1 MKTRKKWLR
10 KTTAICTAAL
20 LGTAVIPSTAFAAD
34 DYASI
39 EKNAWAAAVKNMAS
53 SYAASIEE
61 SQALVSGMQSDISL
75 KIEDSGRSLL
85 GFVAPFDISWLND
98 ITLAN
103 TVSFTDG
110 KEGLLMKVLLND
122 NQICSLEYYLDP
134 ESQDVYMRIPELSD
148 KYFKTNLKEA
158 ADQQASNIESDIEE
172 LTPDDTDVDI
182 PTDNFASAYSD
193 SISLSASL
201 MSDLSSALPEASVIE
216 TLLDKYGSMLFDN
229 LTEGESS
236 QETLTAGDIS
246 QDCTVYE
253 GQISSEDAVKTAAVK
268 TATEL
273 LEAAKSDSDIESI
286 LNTWNDK
293 LSSDENL
300 YESFTTAVDKGL
312 NALKDTDTSDSE
324 DSYLSTKI
332 WVDENG
338 RIAGRALE
346 IQEGDTTTPIL
357 TWQMPENGS
366 DFGYLLTIASDDI
379 NTYSLSGSGQI
390 DGDKLNG
397 TYELSL
403 ADSISAIIEVKDY
416 DTVSAKE
423 GNLNGNYKITFPSS
437 DTDNEDDYYSSIL
450 ENFALVLDLNS
461 EKDSGSVALSIEN
474 AGSTL
479 GTLSITGGAGEAV
492 EIPDLASLKDVYDAN
507 NNDDMNAYAATL
519 DFTSIMDNLSK
530 AGVPDEV
537 ITYILS
543 GGSATEDSSDTKA
556 SENSET
562 SDNTSDG
569 SDTDAA
575 A

>member
-253 GQISSEDAVKTAAVK
+253 GQISSEDAVKTA
-268 TATEL
+268 TEL

-324 DSYLSTKI
+324 DSCLSTKI

-397 TYELSL
+397 TYEFSL

>member
-39 EKNAWAAAVKNMAS
+39 EKNAWAEEVKNMAS
-53 SYAASIEE
+53 SYAASIEA
-61 SQALVSGMQSDISL
+61 SQTLVSGMQSDISL

-253 GQISSEDAVKTAAVK
+253 GQILSEDAVK

-461 EKDSGSVALSIEN
+461 EKNSGSVALSIEN

-492 EIPDLASLKDVYDAN
+492 EIPNLASLKDVYDAN

-543 GGSATEDSSDTKA
+543 GGSATEDSSDTEA

-562 SDNTSDG
+562 SDNASDG
-569 SDTDAA
+569 SDTDATA
-575 A
+575 

>member
-39 EKNAWAAAVKNMAS
+39 EKNAWAEEVKNMAS

-253 GQISSEDAVKTAAVK
+253 GQISSADAVK

-293 LSSDENL
+293 LSSGENL

-543 GGSATEDSSDTKA
+543 GGSATEDSSDTEA

-562 SDNTSDG
+562 SDNASDG

>member
-253 GQISSEDAVKTAAVK
+253 GQISSEDAVKTA
-268 TATEL
+268 TEL

-366 DFGYLLTIASDDI
+366 YFGYLLTIASDDI

>member
-253 GQISSEDAVKTAAVK
+253 GQISSEDAVKTA
-268 TATEL
+268 TEL

-286 LNTWNDK
+286 LNIWNDK

>member
-253 GQISSEDAVKTAAVK
+253 GQISSEDAVKTA
-268 TATEL
+268 TEL

-397 TYELSL
+397 TYEFSL

-543 GGSATEDSSDTKA
+543 GGSATEDSSDTEA

-562 SDNTSDG
+562 SDNASDG

>member
-10 KTTAICTAAL
+10 KTTVICTAAL

-39 EKNAWAAAVKNMAS
+39 EKNAWAEEVKNMAS

-216 TLLDKYGSMLFDN
+216 ALLDKYGSMLFDN

-253 GQISSEDAVKTAAVK
+253 GQISSADAVK

-338 RIAGRALE
+338 RIAGRSLE

>member
-253 GQISSEDAVKTAAVK
+253 GQISSEDAVKTA
-268 TATEL
+268 TEL

-286 LNTWNDK
+286 LNIWNDK

-492 EIPDLASLKDVYDAN
+492 EIPDLASPKDVYDAN

-543 GGSATEDSSDTKA
+543 GGSATEDSSDTEA

-562 SDNTSDG
+562 SDNASDG

>member
-253 GQISSEDAVKTAAVK
+253 GQISSEDAVKTA
-268 TATEL
+268 TEL

-293 LSSDENL
+293 LSSDKNL

-324 DSYLSTKI
+324 DSCLSTKI

>member
-39 EKNAWAAAVKNMAS
+39 EKNAWAEEVKNMAS

-253 GQISSEDAVKTAAVK
+253 GQISSEDAVK

-562 SDNTSDG
+562 SDNASDG

>member
-39 EKNAWAAAVKNMAS
+39 EKNAWAEEVKNMAS

-253 GQISSEDAVKTAAVK
+253 GQISSEDAVKTA
-268 TATEL
+268 TEL

-286 LNTWNDK
+286 LNIWNDK

-403 ADSISAIIEVKDY
+403 ANSISAIIEVKDY

>member
-39 EKNAWAAAVKNMAS
+39 EKNAWAEEVKNMAS
-53 SYAASIEE
+53 SYAASIEA
-61 SQALVSGMQSDISL
+61 SQTLVSGMQSDISL

-98 ITLAN
+98 VTLAN

-134 ESQDVYMRIPELSD
+134 ESQDAYMRIPELSD

-253 GQISSEDAVKTAAVK
+253 GQISSEDAVKTA
-268 TATEL
+268 TEL

-300 YESFTTAVDKGL
+300 YENFTTAVDKGL

-461 EKDSGSVALSIEN
+461 EKNSGSVALSIEN

-543 GGSATEDSSDTKA
+543 GGSATEDSSDTEA
-556 SENSET
+556 SESSET
-562 SDNTSDG
+562 SDNASDG

>member
-34 DYASI
+34 GYASI
-39 EKNAWAAAVKNMAS
+39 EKNAWAEEVKNMAS

-172 LTPDDTDVDI
+172 LTPGDTDVDI

-253 GQISSEDAVKTAAVK
+253 GQISSEDAVKTA
-268 TATEL
+268 TEL

-300 YESFTTAVDKGL
+300 YESFTAAVDKGL

-332 WVDENG
+332 WVDEKG

-543 GGSATEDSSDTKA
+543 GGSATEDSSDTEA

-562 SDNTSDG
+562 SDNASDG

>member
-34 DYASI
+34 GYASI
-39 EKNAWAAAVKNMAS
+39 EKNAWAEEVKNMAS

-134 ESQDVYMRIPELSD
+134 ESQDAYMRIPELSD

-253 GQISSEDAVKTAAVK
+253 GQISSEDAVKTA
-268 TATEL
+268 TEL

-300 YESFTTAVDKGL
+300 YENFTTAVDKGL

-461 EKDSGSVALSIEN
+461 EKNSGSVALSIEN

-543 GGSATEDSSDTKA
+543 GGSATEDSSDTEA

-562 SDNTSDG
+562 SDNASDG

>member
-39 EKNAWAAAVKNMAS
+39 EKNAWAEEVKNMAS

-253 GQISSEDAVKTAAVK
+253 GQISSADAVK

-403 ADSISAIIEVKDY
+403 ANSISAIIEVKDY

>member
-39 EKNAWAAAVKNMAS
+39 EKNAWAEEVKNMAS

-253 GQISSEDAVKTAAVK
+253 GQISSADAVK

-293 LSSDENL
+293 LSSGENL

-437 DTDNEDDYYSSIL
+437 DTDNEDDYYSSRL

-543 GGSATEDSSDTKA
+543 GGSATEDSSDTEA

>member
-39 EKNAWAAAVKNMAS
+39 EKNAWAEEVKNMAS

-98 ITLAN
+98 VTLAN

-253 GQISSEDAVKTAAVK
+253 GQISSEDAVK

-461 EKDSGSVALSIEN
+461 EKNSGSVALSIEN

-543 GGSATEDSSDTKA
+543 GGSATEDSSDTEA

-562 SDNTSDG
+562 SDNASDG

>member
-34 DYASI
+34 GYASI
-39 EKNAWAAAVKNMAS
+39 EKNAWAEEVKNMAS

-98 ITLAN
+98 VTLAN

-253 GQISSEDAVKTAAVK
+253 GQISSEDAVKTA
-268 TATEL
+268 TEL

-300 YESFTTAVDKGL
+300 YENFTTAVDKGL

-397 TYELSL
+397 AYELSL

-461 EKDSGSVALSIEN
+461 EKNSGSVALSIEN

-492 EIPDLASLKDVYDAN
+492 EIPNLASLKDVYDAN

-543 GGSATEDSSDTKA
+543 GGSATEDSSDTEA

-562 SDNTSDG
+562 SDNASDG
-569 SDTDAA
+569 SDTDATA
-575 A
+575 

>member
-39 EKNAWAAAVKNMAS
+39 EKNAWAEEVKNMVS

-253 GQISSEDAVKTAAVK
+253 GQISSEDAVK

-543 GGSATEDSSDTKA
+543 GGSATEDSSDTEA

>member
-1 MKTRKKWLR
+1 
-10 KTTAICTAAL
+10 
-20 LGTAVIPSTAFAAD
+20 
-34 DYASI
+34 
-39 EKNAWAAAVKNMAS
+39 
-53 SYAASIEE
+53 
-61 SQALVSGMQSDISL
+61 
-75 KIEDSGRSLL
+75 
-85 GFVAPFDISWLND
+85 
-98 ITLAN
+98 
-103 TVSFTDG
+103 
-110 KEGLLMKVLLND
+110 
-122 NQICSLEYYLDP
+122 
-134 ESQDVYMRIPELSD
+134 
-148 KYFKTNLKEA
+148 
-158 ADQQASNIESDIEE
+158 
-172 LTPDDTDVDI
+172 
-182 PTDNFASAYSD
+182 
-193 SISLSASL
+193 
-201 MSDLSSALPEASVIE
+201 
-216 TLLDKYGSMLFDN
+216 
-229 LTEGESS
+229 
-236 QETLTAGDIS
+236 
-246 QDCTVYE
+246 
-253 GQISSEDAVKTAAVK
+253 
-268 TATEL
+268 
-273 LEAAKSDSDIESI
+273 
-286 LNTWNDK
+286 
-293 LSSDENL
+293 
-300 YESFTTAVDKGL
+300 
-312 NALKDTDTSDSE
+312 
-324 DSYLSTKI
+324 
-332 WVDENG
+332 
-338 RIAGRALE
+338 
-346 IQEGDTTTPIL
+346 
-357 TWQMPENGS
+357 MPENGS

>member
-20 LGTAVIPSTAFAAD
+20 LGTAVIPSTAFATD
-34 DYASI
+34 GYASI
-39 EKNAWAAAVKNMAS
+39 EKNAWAEEVKNMAS

-98 ITLAN
+98 VTLAN

-253 GQISSEDAVKTAAVK
+253 GQISSEDAVK

-461 EKDSGSVALSIEN
+461 EKNSGSVALSIEN

-492 EIPDLASLKDVYDAN
+492 EIPNLASLKDVYDAN

-543 GGSATEDSSDTKA
+543 GGSATEDSSDTEA

-562 SDNTSDG
+562 SDNASDG

>member
-39 EKNAWAAAVKNMAS
+39 EKNAWAEEVKNMAS

-110 KEGLLMKVLLND
+110 KEGLLMKVHLND

-253 GQISSEDAVKTAAVK
+253 GQISSADAVK

-293 LSSDENL
+293 LSSGENL

-543 GGSATEDSSDTKA
+543 GGSATEDSSDTEA

>member
-216 TLLDKYGSMLFDN
+216 ALLDKYGSMLFDN

-253 GQISSEDAVKTAAVK
+253 GQISSADAVK

-338 RIAGRALE
+338 RIAGRSLE

-543 GGSATEDSSDTKA
+543 GGSATEDSSDTEA

-562 SDNTSDG
+562 SDNASDG

>member
-39 EKNAWAAAVKNMAS
+39 EKNAWAEEVKNMAS

-253 GQISSEDAVKTAAVK
+253 GQISSADAVK

-338 RIAGRALE
+338 RIAGRSLE

>member
-39 EKNAWAAAVKNMAS
+39 EKNAWAEEVKNMAS

-158 ADQQASNIESDIEE
+158 TDQQASNIESDIEE

-253 GQISSEDAVKTAAVK
+253 GQISSEDAVK

>member
-253 GQISSEDAVKTAAVK
+253 GQISSEDAVKTA
-268 TATEL
+268 TEL

-397 TYELSL
+397 PYELSL

>member
-39 EKNAWAAAVKNMAS
+39 EKNAWAEEVKNMAS
-53 SYAASIEE
+53 SYAASIEA
-61 SQALVSGMQSDISL
+61 SQTLVSGMQSDISL

-98 ITLAN
+98 VTLAN

-134 ESQDVYMRIPELSD
+134 ESQDAYMRIPELSD

-253 GQISSEDAVKTAAVK
+253 GQISSEDAVK

-461 EKDSGSVALSIEN
+461 EKNSGSVALSIEN

-492 EIPDLASLKDVYDAN
+492 EIPNLASLKDVYDAN

-543 GGSATEDSSDTKA
+543 GGSATEDSSDTEA

-562 SDNTSDG
+562 SDNASDG
-569 SDTDAA
+569 SDTDATA
-575 A
+575 

>member
-253 GQISSEDAVKTAAVK
+253 GQISSADAVK

-286 LNTWNDK
+286 LNIWNDK

>member
-253 GQISSEDAVKTAAVK
+253 GQISSEDAVKTA
-268 TATEL
+268 TEL

-286 LNTWNDK
+286 LNIWNDK

-346 IQEGDTTTPIL
+346 IQEDDTTTPIL

-543 GGSATEDSSDTKA
+543 GGSATEDSSDTEA

-562 SDNTSDG
+562 SDNASDG

>member
-39 EKNAWAAAVKNMAS
+39 EKNAWAEEVKNMAS

-216 TLLDKYGSMLFDN
+216 ALLDKYGSMLFDN

-253 GQISSEDAVKTAAVK
+253 GQISSADAVK

-338 RIAGRALE
+338 RIAGRSLE

-437 DTDNEDDYYSSIL
+437 DTDNEDDYYSSVL

-543 GGSATEDSSDTKA
+543 GGSATEDSSDTEA

>member
-39 EKNAWAAAVKNMAS
+39 EKNAWAEEVKNMAS

-158 ADQQASNIESDIEE
+158 TDQQASNIESDIEE

-253 GQISSEDAVKTAAVK
+253 GQISSADAVK

-338 RIAGRALE
+338 RIAGRSLE

-543 GGSATEDSSDTKA
+543 GGSATEDSSDTEA

>member
-253 GQISSEDAVKTAAVK
+253 GQISSEDAVKTA
-268 TATEL
+268 TEL

-286 LNTWNDK
+286 LNIWNDK

-543 GGSATEDSSDTKA
+543 GGSATEDSSDTEA

-562 SDNTSDG
+562 SDNASDG

>member
-39 EKNAWAAAVKNMAS
+39 EKNAWAEEVKNMAS
-53 SYAASIEE
+53 SYAASIEA
-61 SQALVSGMQSDISL
+61 SQTLVSGMQSDISL

-134 ESQDVYMRIPELSD
+134 ESQDAYMRIPELSD

-253 GQISSEDAVKTAAVK
+253 GQISSEDAVKTA
-268 TATEL
+268 TEL

-300 YESFTTAVDKGL
+300 YENFTTAVDKGL

-461 EKDSGSVALSIEN
+461 EKNSGSVALSIEN

-492 EIPDLASLKDVYDAN
+492 EIPNLASLKDVYDAN

-543 GGSATEDSSDTKA
+543 GGSATEDSSDTEA

-562 SDNTSDG
+562 SDNASDG
-569 SDTDAA
+569 SDTDATA
-575 A
+575 

>member
-34 DYASI
+34 GYASI
-39 EKNAWAAAVKNMAS
+39 EKNAWAEEVKNMAS

-134 ESQDVYMRIPELSD
+134 ESQDAYMRIPELSD
-148 KYFKTNLKEA
+148 KYFKTNMKEA

-253 GQISSEDAVKTAAVK
+253 GQISSEDAVK

-461 EKDSGSVALSIEN
+461 EKNSGSVALSIEN

-492 EIPDLASLKDVYDAN
+492 EIPNLASLKDVYDAN

-543 GGSATEDSSDTKA
+543 GGSATEDSSDTEA

-562 SDNTSDG
+562 SDNASDG
-569 SDTDAA
+569 SDTDATA
-575 A
+575 

>member
-134 ESQDVYMRIPELSD
+134 ESQDVYMHIPELSD

-253 GQISSEDAVKTAAVK
+253 GQISSADAVK

-543 GGSATEDSSDTKA
+543 GGSATEDSSDTEA

>member
-253 GQISSEDAVKTAAVK
+253 GQISSEDAVKTA
-268 TATEL
+268 TEL

-286 LNTWNDK
+286 LNIWNDK

-461 EKDSGSVALSIEN
+461 EKDSDSVALSIEN

-543 GGSATEDSSDTKA
+543 GGSATEDSSDTEA

-562 SDNTSDG
+562 SDNASDG

>member
-39 EKNAWAAAVKNMAS
+39 EKNAWAEEVKNMAS

-253 GQISSEDAVKTAAVK
+253 GQISSADAVK

-423 GNLNGNYKITFPSS
+423 SNLNGNYKITFPSS

-543 GGSATEDSSDTKA
+543 GGSATEDSSDTEA

-562 SDNTSDG
+562 SDNASDG

>member
-253 GQISSEDAVKTAAVK
+253 GQISSADAVK

-338 RIAGRALE
+338 RIAGRSLE

-543 GGSATEDSSDTKA
+543 GGSATEDSSDTEA

-562 SDNTSDG
+562 SDNASDG